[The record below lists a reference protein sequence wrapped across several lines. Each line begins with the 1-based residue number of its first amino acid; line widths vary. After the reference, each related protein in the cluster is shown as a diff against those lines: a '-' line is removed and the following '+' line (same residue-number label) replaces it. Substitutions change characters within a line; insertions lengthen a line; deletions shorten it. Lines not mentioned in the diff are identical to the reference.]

1 MPVVKEFYK
10 YILMKKLSLLV
21 LLFVFSAIVIRV
33 NAQSTGSKKENEK
46 WFKQK
51 AWLNGLKLQPHRST
65 DVQEFARQYH
75 ANKKYWDEAFAFLKD
90 HDLSKLAPGKYPIDG
105 DNVYA
110 SVTEDPTKDYDKTA
124 WESHRKYVDLQYVI
138 SGEEKIGVSPV
149 ADVKVTEPYNE
160 QKDVAHYSGE
170 GKIYDARPGTFFLF
184 FPGTAHRPNITT
196 GGNKADKK
204 IVIKIKSA

>member
-1 MPVVKEFYK
+1 
-10 YILMKKLSLLV
+10 MKKRLFISLSLLI
-21 LLFVFSAIVIRV
+21 LSGIFFQTKTQPSA
-33 NAQSTGSKKENEK
+33 SKKENEK
-46 WFKQK
+46 WFNKK
-51 AWLNGLKLQPHRST
+51 EWLGGLKLQPHSSV

-75 ANKKYWDEAFAFLKD
+75 ANKKYRDEAFSFLKNN
-90 HDLSKLAPGKYPIDG
+90 DLSKLAPGKYPIDG

-110 SVTEDPTKDYDKTA
+110 SVTEDSTKDYDKSK
-124 WESHRKYVDLQYVI
+124 WESHRKYIDLQYVI

-160 QKDVAHYSGE
+160 AKDVAHYSGD

-196 GGNKADKK
+196 SGNKADKK

>member
-1 MPVVKEFYK
+1 
-10 YILMKKLSLLV
+10 MKRFLIFLLLLV
-21 LLFVFSAIVIRV
+21 YSASTCKVD
-33 NAQSTGSKKENEK
+33 AQSTTSKKENEK
-46 WFKQK
+46 WFRQK
-51 AWLNGLKLQPHRST
+51 EWLGGLELQPHPST

-75 ANKKYWDEAFAFLKD
+75 ANKKYWDEAFAFLKN
-90 HDLSKLAPGKYPIDG
+90 HDLSKLPPGKYPIDG

-110 SVTEDPTKDYDKTA
+110 SVTEDPTKDYDKSA

-138 SGEEKIGVSPV
+138 SGQEKIGVSPV
-149 ADVKVTEPYNE
+149 ANVKVTEPYNE
-160 QKDVAHYSGE
+160 NKDVAHYSGP

-196 GGNKADKK
+196 GGNKTDKK

>member
-1 MPVVKEFYK
+1 
-10 YILMKKLSLLV
+10 MKKLLILL
-21 LLFVFSAIVIRV
+21 LLFIFPAIAMQV
-33 NAQSTGSKKENEK
+33 NAQSTHSKKENEK

-51 AWLNGLKLQPHRST
+51 EWLDGLQLQAHPST
-65 DVQEFARQYH
+65 DVQEFARQYD
-75 ANKKYWDEAFAFLKD
+75 ANKKYWDEAFNFLKN
-90 HDLSKLAPGKYPIDG
+90 HDLSELAPGKYPIDG

-149 ADVKVTEPYNE
+149 AKVKVTEPYDE
-160 QKDVAHYSGE
+160 EKDAAHYSGD
-170 GKIYDARPGTFFLF
+170 GKIYLARPGTFFLF

-196 GGNKADKK
+196 GGNKTDKK

>member
-1 MPVVKEFYK
+1 
-10 YILMKKLSLLV
+10 MKKFLISLL
-21 LLFVFSAIVIRV
+21 LIIFSAIAIQV
-33 NAQSTGSKKENEK
+33 NAQSSASKKENEK

-51 AWLNGLKLQPHRST
+51 EWLGGLELQPDPST

-75 ANKKYWDEAFAFLKD
+75 ANKKYWDEAFAFLKN
-90 HDLSKLAPGKYPIDG
+90 HDLSKLSPGKYPIDG

-110 SVTEDPTKDYDKTA
+110 SVTEDPTKDYDKSA

-149 ADVKVTEPYNE
+149 AKVKVTEPYNKK
-160 QKDVAHYSGE
+160 KDVAHYSGP
-170 GKIYDARPGTFFLF
+170 GKIYEAKPGSFFLF

-196 GGNKADKK
+196 DGNKTDKK